1 MSSSL
6 LAPVKVDYPSSD
18 GRPLA
23 ESDAQRIPLTYAVE
37 RLGQHFR
44 GRDDVYVTGNLLLYY
59 REGDPGASV
68 APDVFVV
75 IGAKPGM
82 RTSYRLWEEPKAP
95 DFVLEVTS
103 RATHREDQGKKRE
116 LYRRLG
122 VREYWQY
129 DPTGDYLRP
138 ALQCLELSGGEYRRL
153 AGRQLADGT
162 LALASEV
169 LRLEVRLTRRGLQF
183 HDPQTGRD
191 LPTLAETDAVV
202 QREQR
207 LREEADT
214 VAEREQQLREEAET
228 RIEQEAAARQRAE
241 ARVAELEQ
249 RLRQSHSG
257 ESR

>member
-1 MSSSL
+1 M
-6 LAPVKVDYPSSD
+6 
-18 GRPLA
+18 A

-138 ALQCLELSGGEYRRL
+138 PLQALRLVAGEYEEL
-153 AGRQLADGT
+153 ACEAHDDGT
-162 LALASEV
+162 LAMTSAALGLE
-169 LRLEVRLTRRGLQF
+169 LRATGRGLRF
-183 HDPQTGRD
+183 HDPATGRD
-191 LPTLAETDAVV
+191 LPTY
-202 QREQR
+202 
-207 LREEADT
+207 
-214 VAEREQQLREEAET
+214 AERTAAQQQAEAG
-228 RIEQEAAARQRAE
+228 RQRAE
-241 ARVAELEQ
+241 ARVAELEAL
-249 RLRQSHSG
+249 LRTREANG
-257 ESR
+257 RTE

>member
-1 MSSSL
+1 M
-6 LAPVKVDYPSSD
+6 
-18 GRPLA
+18 A

-59 REGDPGASV
+59 EEGNPGASV

-75 IGAKPGM
+75 IGAKPGV
-82 RTSYRLWEEPKAP
+82 RSSYRLWEEPKAP

-103 RATHREDQGKKRE
+103 RTTHREDQGKKRE
-116 LYRRLG
+116 LYRRLA
-122 VREYWQY
+122 VTEYWQY
-129 DPTGDYLRP
+129 DPTSDYLQP
-138 ALQCLELSGGEYRRL
+138 ALQGLELSGEEYRRL

-162 LALASEV
+162 LALPSEV
-169 LRLEVRLTRRGLQF
+169 LGLEVRLTQRGLRF

-202 QREQR
+202 EREQR
-207 LREEADT
+207 LREEA
-214 VAEREQQLREEAET
+214 ET
-228 RIEQEAAARQRAE
+228 RLEQEAAARQRAE
-241 ARVAELEQ
+241 ARVAELEE
-249 RLRQSHSG
+249 RLRPPHSG

>member
-1 MSSSL
+1 MPSSL
-6 LAPVKVDYPSSD
+6 LAPVRTDYPSSD
-18 GRPLA
+18 GRPMA

-37 RLGQHFR
+37 RLGQHFS

-59 REGDPGASV
+59 EEGNPGASV

-75 IGAKPGM
+75 IGAKPEV
-82 RTSYRLWEEPKAP
+82 RSSYRLWEEPKAP

-103 RATHREDQGKKRE
+103 PTTHREDQGTKRE

-129 DPTGDYLRP
+129 DPTSDYLQP
-138 ALQCLELSGGEYRRL
+138 ALQGLELSGGEYRRL
-153 AGRQLADGT
+153 AGRQLTDGT

-169 LRLEVRLTRRGLQF
+169 LGLEVRLTRRGLRF

-191 LPTLAETDAVV
+191 LPNLAETDAVV
-202 QREQR
+202 EREQR
-207 LREEADT
+207 LREEA
-214 VAEREQQLREEAET
+214 ET
-228 RIEQEAAARQRAE
+228 RLEQEAAARRQEAAARQRAE
-241 ARVAELEQ
+241 ARVAELEE
-249 RLRQSHSG
+249 RLRQPHSG

>member
-6 LAPVKVDYPSSD
+6 LAPARVDYPSSD
-18 GRPLA
+18 DRPMA

-59 REGDPGASV
+59 EEGNPGASV

-75 IGAKPGM
+75 IGAKPGV
-82 RTSYRLWEEPKAP
+82 RSSYRLWEEPKAP

-103 RATHREDQGKKRE
+103 RTTHREDQGKKRE
-116 LYRRLG
+116 LYRRLA
-122 VREYWQY
+122 VTEYWQY
-129 DPTGDYLRP
+129 DPTSDYLQP
-138 ALQCLELSGGEYRRL
+138 ALQGLELSGGEYRRL

-162 LALASEV
+162 LALPSEV
-169 LRLEVRLTRRGLQF
+169 LGLEVRLTQRGLRF

-202 QREQR
+202 EREQR
-207 LREEADT
+207 LREEA
-214 VAEREQQLREEAET
+214 ET
-228 RIEQEAAARQRAE
+228 RLEQEAAARQRAE
-241 ARVAELEQ
+241 ARVAELEE
-249 RLRQSHSG
+249 RLRPPHSG

>member
-6 LAPVKVDYPSSD
+6 LAPARVDYPSSD
-18 GRPLA
+18 DRPMA

-59 REGDPGASV
+59 EEGNPGASV

-75 IGAKPGM
+75 MGAKPGV
-82 RTSYRLWEEPKAP
+82 RSSYRLWEEPKAP

-103 RATHREDQGKKRE
+103 RTTHREDQGKKRE
-116 LYRRLG
+116 LYRRLA
-122 VREYWQY
+122 VTEYWQY
-129 DPTGDYLRP
+129 DPTSDYLQP
-138 ALQCLELSGGEYRRL
+138 ALQGLELSGGEYRRL

-162 LALASEV
+162 LALPSEV
-169 LRLEVRLTRRGLQF
+169 LGLEVRLTQRGLRF

-202 QREQR
+202 EREQR
-207 LREEADT
+207 LREEA
-214 VAEREQQLREEAET
+214 ET
-228 RIEQEAAARQRAE
+228 RLEQEAAARQRAE
-241 ARVAELEQ
+241 ARVAELEE
-249 RLRQSHSG
+249 RLRPPHSG

>member
-18 GRPLA
+18 GRPMA

-138 ALQCLELSGGEYRRL
+138 ALQCLELIGGEYRRL

-169 LRLEVRLTRRGLQF
+169 LRLEVRLTQRGLRF

-214 VAEREQQLREEAET
+214 VAEREQRLREEAET
-228 RIEQEAAARQRAE
+228 RLEQEAAARQRAE

>member
-1 MSSSL
+1 M
-6 LAPVKVDYPSSD
+6 
-18 GRPLA
+18 A

-59 REGDPGASV
+59 EEGNPGASV

-75 IGAKPGM
+75 MGAKPGV
-82 RTSYRLWEEPKAP
+82 RSSYRLWEEPKAP

-103 RATHREDQGKKRE
+103 RTTHREDQGKKRE
-116 LYRRLG
+116 LYRRLA
-122 VREYWQY
+122 VTEYWQY
-129 DPTGDYLRP
+129 DPTSDYLQP
-138 ALQCLELSGGEYRRL
+138 ALQGLELSGGEYRRL

-162 LALASEV
+162 LALPSEV
-169 LRLEVRLTRRGLQF
+169 LGLEVRLTQRGLRF

-202 QREQR
+202 EREQR
-207 LREEADT
+207 LREEA
-214 VAEREQQLREEAET
+214 ET
-228 RIEQEAAARQRAE
+228 RLEQEAAARQRAE
-241 ARVAELEQ
+241 ARVAELEE
-249 RLRQSHSG
+249 RLRPPHSG